1 MGFAK
6 PIDDRERELRRSAM
20 DTAAAAYDYFITVMD
35 ELFER
40 RKVNNLGQS
49 RPWRSS
55 DVVLPRPEEM
65 VLVAYRY
72 RTQKAPWN
80 FAIARLERSLSP
92 PAWWANFGGD
102 YIHEIKGTY
111 WQELVGPEPSE
122 PGTETPGV
130 VTEKGGV
137 ATEPPG
143 VGTEAGGVE

>member
-1 MGFAK
+1 M
-6 PIDDRERELRRSAM
+6 DDLELELRRRAM
-20 DTAAAAYDYFITVMD
+20 EVGAALTDYLFATVD

-40 RKVNNLGQS
+40 RRVGNLGQS

-55 DVVLPRPEEM
+55 NVVLPRPDEM
-65 VLVAYRY
+65 VFIAYRY
-72 RTQKAPWN
+72 SVRKAPWN

-122 PGTETPGV
+122 LGTETPGV
-130 VTEKGGV
+130 VTERGGV

-143 VGTEAGGVE
+143 VGTERGGVGR